1 MRSAAWR
8 PSTDTILSV
17 LPWALAAAFAIAAVC
32 GRETSGG
39 TTYRVGHGI
48 VVWHPAPARGGFLPW
63 AFRVTT
69 PAAGPDAGTPYVA
82 LERAG
87 PGAGVAVLAVAA
99 LPAGATGVPVRLD
112 VEQRGAVLRVG
123 RGVAR
128 ATTFDVASP
137 LPLCCGRAHLA
148 ASPGV
153 LPQDSAGAI
162 VLQYAISERLAA
174 SDSGSFETA
183 RRREGATY
191 LRLRFG
197 VRR

>member
-1 MRSAAWR
+1 MRSAPWR
-8 PSTDTILSV
+8 SSTETILTV
-17 LPWALAAAFAIAAVC
+17 LPSALAAAFAIATVC
-32 GRETSGG
+32 VRETSGG

-69 PAAGPDAGTPYVA
+69 PAAGPDAGAPYVV

-87 PGAGVAVLAVAA
+87 PGAGVDVLAEAA
-99 LPAGATGVPVRLD
+99 LPAGATGVPVHLD
-112 VEQRGAVLRVG
+112 FEPRRVVLRVG
-123 RGVAR
+123 R
-128 ATTFDVASP
+128 DVAGATPVDAAYP
-137 LPLCCGRAHLA
+137 LPLCCGRAHLV

-162 VLQYAISERLAA
+162 VLQYAISEHLAA

-183 RRREGATY
+183 RRLEGATY

-197 VRR
+197 VRP